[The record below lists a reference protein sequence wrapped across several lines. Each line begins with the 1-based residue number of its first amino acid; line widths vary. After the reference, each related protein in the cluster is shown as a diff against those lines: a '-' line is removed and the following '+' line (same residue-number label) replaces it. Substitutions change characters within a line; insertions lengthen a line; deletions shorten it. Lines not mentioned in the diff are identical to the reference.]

1 MSSAVSSWYTKK
13 NNIFQICIQQKKK
26 IVTDQF
32 LYVIKEDNPN
42 PNPRPSN
49 Y

>member
-13 NNIFQICIQQKKK
+13 TFFKFVFNKKK